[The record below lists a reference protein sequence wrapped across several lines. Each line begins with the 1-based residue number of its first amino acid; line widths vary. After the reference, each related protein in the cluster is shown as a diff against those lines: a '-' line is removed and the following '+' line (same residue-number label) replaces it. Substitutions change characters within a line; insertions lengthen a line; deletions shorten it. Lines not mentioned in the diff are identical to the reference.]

1 MWKPLTEAAT
11 GKRVKWL
18 SCSPWEV
25 AKEAIYFQ
33 FPFKMKYG
41 LHYHCL
47 GCTYSVNKD
56 FLSSMWQHLPWSHSS
71 KKESHST
78 ERVFLW
84 QVSTAEGP
92 DSRYPLVLNALGAR
106 VFPIFHLLI
115 SGWWCLLSGRQSRP
129 ISPMF
134 SLLLVKTQSRQMLLR
149 SHRCSLCAQHMCLGL
164 GKPQRNGS
172 TRTQSPSSFL
182 SLFFYWKLHQR
193 KQKFKPNIHW
203 STESPRSGKMAA
215 IRIVVQM
222 ENIKKNHSSTDLSKT
237 FWDISTQMPI

>member
-1 MWKPLTEAAT
+1 MWEPLTEAAM
-11 GKRVKWL
+11 GKHAKWL
-18 SCSPWEV
+18 SCSPWDV
-25 AKEAIYFQ
+25 ANKAIYFQ

-71 KKESHST
+71 KKESHSS
-78 ERVFLW
+78 ERVPLAGEHSRGPRQ
-84 QVSTAEGP
+84 QVPTS
-92 DSRYPLVLNALGAR
+92 VK
-106 VFPIFHLLI
+106 
-115 SGWWCLLSGRQSRP
+115 QSRCKSVSHISPPNMWVVLLLLGQQSHP
-129 ISPMF
+129 IPPMF
-134 SLLLVKTQSRQMLLR
+134 SWLLVKMQSRLVLLW
-149 SHRCSLCAQHMCLGL
+149 SHCCSLCAQHMCLGL
-164 GKPQRNGS
+164 RKPLHNGFI
-172 TRTQSPSSFL
+172 RTQSPSSFL